1 MPVTPLEVSGR
12 EMASSEE
19 TRKCEALS
27 WILQSL
33 GEDVVLACVAIP
45 EMARCRWG
53 QEGLRSSLVSKSR
66 LDEIPK
72 SEPAEG
78 ARGRARE
85 VVLRQAGIRAYPT

>member
-1 MPVTPLEVSGR
+1 
-12 EMASSEE
+12 MASSEE

-27 WILQSL
+27 WILQPL

-45 EMARCRWG
+45 DMARCRWG
-53 QEGLRSSLVSKSR
+53 QEGLWSSLVSKPR
-66 LDEIPK
+66 QFDEIPK

-85 VVLRQAGIRAYPT
+85 VVLRQAGIRAHPT